1 MMSNSVIILS
11 IACLISVSVNTVLVM
26 YSRNFLSRLISAS
39 ESVSDLFIRLDAY
52 REHLTSVYELPTF
65 YGDETLKGL
74 LDHTND
80 LATELTKYEELYSL
94 TQPDLIEQLEIASEE
109 IESDSQT
116 TQTQA
121 G

>member
-1 MMSNSVIILS
+1 M
-11 IACLISVSVNTVLVM
+11 
-26 YSRNFLSRLISAS
+26 SAS

-80 LATELTKYEELYSL
+80 LATELYSL
-94 TQPDLIEQLEIASEE
+94 TQPDLIEQLETVSEE
-109 IESDSQT
+109 AESGSQT